1 MNDLIAVRRDN
12 RFSQIPHWVNESKI
26 SDGAYRLYSYLFKYS
41 DNTTRE
47 AYPSRATLAKD
58 IRKTD
63 RSVDTYIK
71 ELEAIGAV
79 RVLRRK
85 KRGTKQNYTNIYH
98 VITANPYAEAELEA
112 FAPEQDWEVIPEVA
126 KLVSP
131 GGEADFAGTNTHLTM
146 THSSF
151 TSDES
156 DDKNTC
162 TSEVPSDA
170 AMIPDRLKDAPNTPN
185 PEKPDT
191 GKPMDKRTHAGLTD
205 AQRKPLRQAIQRV
218 GQLRK
223 QGYDTYS
230 GPVQD
235 AWLDFQGLMEETFP
249 DAYYDVHEGFLE
261 LKVTVSAKEAEPL
274 AAGKKLIKLIN
285 TANQQ

>member
-1 MNDLIAVRRDN
+1 MTDLIAVRRDN
-12 RFSQIPHWVNESKI
+12 RFSQIPHWVNESQI

-41 DNTTRE
+41 DNNTRE

-112 FAPEQDWEVIPEVA
+112 FAPEKDWEVIPEVA
-126 KLVSP
+126 KPASL

-146 THSSF
+146 THSSV
-151 TSDES
+151 TSDQRS
-156 DDKNTC
+156 DDKRTF
-162 TSEVPSDA
+162 T
-170 AMIPDRLKDAPNTPN
+170 
-185 PEKPDT
+185 PEKDSGAATPS
-191 GKPMDKRTHAGLTD
+191 GISE
-205 AQRKPLRQAIQRV
+205 AQRKPLREALVRV
-218 GQLRK
+218 GLLLK
-223 QGYDTYS
+223 AGFKFYDDE
-230 GPVQD
+230 PQE
-235 AWLDFQGLMEETFP
+235 AWDDFTALMEDAFP
-249 DAYYDVHEGFLE
+249 DDYQDCFAHLLE
-261 LKVTVSAKEAEPL
+261 NGKWTVSANVASPY
-274 AAGKKLIKLIN
+274 AAGRELTTIIN
-285 TANQQ
+285 TGFKG